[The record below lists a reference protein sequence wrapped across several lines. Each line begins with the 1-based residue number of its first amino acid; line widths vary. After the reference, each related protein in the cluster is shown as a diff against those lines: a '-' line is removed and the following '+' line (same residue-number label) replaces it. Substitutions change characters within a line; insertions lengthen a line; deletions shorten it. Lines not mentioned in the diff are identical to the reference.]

1 MSNAEEALFNL
12 KKLRHV
18 MPKYQYNELTVLL
31 SELDGSGLF
40 YNTAKHFDNLLR
52 NATLSISK
60 IPSLYGNKREVVYLH
75 YKRGADSVD
84 IYELGKGPFGYMGVG
99 RDSTDTSTLRY
110 YFMPEFLE
118 SGAELEL
125 DLYWYPSKVQT

>member
-31 SELDGSGLF
+31 SELDYNGLL
-40 YNTAKHFDNLLR
+40 YTTAKYFDDILH
-52 NATLSISK
+52 NATLSIGK
-60 IPSLYGNKREVVYLH
+60 IPSLHGNKGEVVYMH
-75 YKRGADSVD
+75 YKRGSDS
-84 IYELGKGPFGYMGVG
+84 IYIHELGKGSLGYMGVG
-99 RDSTDTSTLRY
+99 RDSADTSTLRY

>member
-1 MSNAEEALFNL
+1 MSNTEEATLNL
-12 KKLRHV
+12 KNLKHV
-18 MPKYQYNELTVLL
+18 MPKHQYNQLTVLL

-40 YNTAKHFDNLLR
+40 YNTAKHFDDLLH
-52 NATLSISK
+52 NATLSISE
-60 IPSLYGNKREVVYLH
+60 IPHLYGNKGEVVYLH

-99 RDSTDTSTLRY
+99 RNSADTSTLRY